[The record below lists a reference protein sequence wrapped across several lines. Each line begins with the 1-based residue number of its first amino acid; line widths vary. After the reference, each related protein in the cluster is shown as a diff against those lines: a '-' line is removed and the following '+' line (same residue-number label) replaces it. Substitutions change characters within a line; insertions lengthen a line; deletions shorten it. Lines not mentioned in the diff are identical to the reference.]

1 MKTTW
6 YYTIIYKND
15 ADLMNIQSNFKASI
29 YYIYT
34 NTIDNHTLLLKEILQ
49 HIIYLSSIITSVKCS
64 LCIKRLQSL
73 PPQVKILYR
82 VLYQLFRM
90 LYLNAITIP

>member
-6 YYTIIYKND
+6 YYTIKYKND
-15 ADLMNIQSNFKASI
+15 VDVMNIQSNFKISI
-29 YYIYT
+29 YYIYN

-49 HIIYLSSIITSVKCS
+49 HIMYLSSIITFVKCS

-73 PPQVKILYR
+73 PPQVLYR

-90 LYLNAITIP
+90 LYLNAIIIP